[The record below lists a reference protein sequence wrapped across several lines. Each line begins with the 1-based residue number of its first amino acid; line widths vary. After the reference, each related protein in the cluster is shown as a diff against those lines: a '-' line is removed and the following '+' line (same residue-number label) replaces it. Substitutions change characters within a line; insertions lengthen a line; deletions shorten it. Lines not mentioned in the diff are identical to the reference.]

1 MKACQSRILN
11 DLNYLKCVI
20 PNEHNEAYKRN
31 KSYTSMCL
39 LIKKVIKYD
48 FNDRGFRNM
57 LQNGR
62 NESNFLT
69 KEPIAFNLCYQSKW
83 RHHYNPL
90 LRDHCASPER
100 QLNCHTVH
108 CIVYL

>member
-1 MKACQSRILN
+1 
-11 DLNYLKCVI
+11 
-20 PNEHNEAYKRN
+20 
-31 KSYTSMCL
+31 MCL

-69 KEPIAFNLCYQSKW
+69 KEPIAFNLCYQSK
-83 RHHYNPL
+83 
-90 LRDHCASPER
+90 
-100 QLNCHTVH
+100 
-108 CIVYL
+108 